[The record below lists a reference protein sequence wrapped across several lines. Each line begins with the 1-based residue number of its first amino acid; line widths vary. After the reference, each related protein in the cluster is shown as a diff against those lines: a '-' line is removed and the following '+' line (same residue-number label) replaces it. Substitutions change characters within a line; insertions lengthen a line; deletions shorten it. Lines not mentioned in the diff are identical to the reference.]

1 MPYIAMDNLLF
12 NMSCGN
18 SAEIGKRIEENTT
31 LKSRKEN
38 VLYFFQCIYLA
49 RSKRHKIN
57 KS

>member
-1 MPYIAMDNLLF
+1 MDNLLF